1 MDITVRLYIRH
12 DLDLIGLKQNPNFN
26 FNKYMKDAVIA
37 WANED
42 NNFIIPM
49 PVPAEEK
56 IPLKSSVFHFRLN
69 NKEHEYVIK
78 RLKSIRY
85 SYRNAFLK
93 TIFRHYLQYTPLDV
107 FDFYNSKY
115 DLKGNS
121 YARPNEETIR
131 IRDILN
137 KQIFDEVSDSEN
149 DSENKAID
157 SNNEEVSTHIDMN
170 NTDKNDTSD
179 IKEETVIKNPAD
191 NKTVENVNMTEVE
204 KTVEKDLKEEVSNM
218 IENPLPQTNNV
229 LSNSDDNYNNN
240 FDVQEETQNPSDNLP
255 EDSDDDMGDFDLFG
269 TIGKMM

>member
-12 DLDLIGLKQNPNFN
+12 DLDLIGLKCNPNFN

-42 NNFIIPM
+42 SNFIIPM

-93 TIFRHYLQYTPLDV
+93 TIFRHYLQYTPIDV
-107 FDFYNSKY
+107 FDFYNPKY

-121 YARPNEETIR
+121 YAGPNEETIR

-137 KQIFDEVSDSEN
+137 RQILDGFALDEKNISESEN
-149 DSENKAID
+149 LNSQKSETKIITETDEKDNQKSDI
-157 SNNEEVSTHIDMN
+157 NEKVKEEVINDANDISDKYETTDM
-170 NTDKNDTSD
+170 
-179 IKEETVIKNPAD
+179 AA
-191 NKTVENVNMTEVE
+191 VE
-204 KTVEKDLKEEVSNM
+204 KSDEADLKEEISNM
-218 IENPLPQTNNV
+218 IENPLNNIIKNNTV
-229 LSNSDDNYNNN
+229 EENVVENNSSATPPDD
-240 FDVQEETQNPSDNLP
+240 ES
-255 EDSDDDMGDFDLFG
+255 DDMGDFDLFG
-269 TIGKMM
+269 TIEKMM